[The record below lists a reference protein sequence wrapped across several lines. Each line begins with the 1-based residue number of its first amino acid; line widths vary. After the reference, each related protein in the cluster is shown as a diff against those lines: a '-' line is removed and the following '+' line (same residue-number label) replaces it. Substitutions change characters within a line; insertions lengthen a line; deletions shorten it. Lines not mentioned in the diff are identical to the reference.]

1 MGETYAE
8 IPDSL
13 IEWIKKQHIFWVA
26 SAPLS
31 AEGHVNISPKGVAGT
46 FHIESPTKVW
56 YEDLSGSG
64 AETIAHIRENGRVTI
79 LFNAFDGPPR
89 ILRLY
94 CKGSFYELGSPE
106 YDAVLPPGTRQPG
119 SRAVIMLDVYKV
131 ATTCGYSVPY
141 YSFVGHRTPLLDWAA
156 RKEAIDLATS
166 RANPRSPSS
175 APTPLTS
182 SPATRAT
189 VENPKE
195 SPSQAPSHPAA
206 TPHPNGLLA
215 WWRDRNTFSL
225 DGLLALDL
233 AFRQP
238 SSSLGNH
245 KPVRKARQSALNQ
258 YPPSKQPIDD
268 GTLTASDMHVTVAR
282 RLWHSIEWLIQCVRW
297 LLLPFFNFHRLL
309 SATIT
314 SLNDFFATGHLVK
327 NTLSKPNSE
336 QASKRAVAT
345 ANHLASIATR
355 IVRVHGEEFQE
366 EIVPFINEATDAQ
379 RPPAPWGIEHS
390 KENLNSNASTTI
402 TPTTPT
408 ATSSLSS
415 LLRTISSYSPW
426 TTSTPYA
433 HGLPTLLLG
442 YGASFLLG
450 MIFAMM
456 FYAEVHS
463 AGTHA
468 AALLF
473 PSADTS
479 ISLRRLLKIA

>member
-13 IEWIKKQHIFWVA
+13 IEWVKKQHIFWVA

-94 CKGSFYELGSPE
+94 CTGSYYELGSPE
-106 YDAVLPPGTRQPG
+106 YDALLPPGTRQPG
-119 SRAVIMLDVYKV
+119 SRAVIILKVYKV

-156 RKEAIDLATS
+156 RKEAIDLTS
-166 RANPRSPSS
+166 SKVTPESPSS
-175 APTPLTS
+175 APVLLTS
-182 SPATRAT
+182 SPATNAT
-189 VENPKE
+189 LDNPKG
-195 SPSQAPSHPAA
+195 SSSHNSLHPAA
-206 TPHPNGLLA
+206 TPHPNGLLT

-225 DGLLALDL
+225 DGLPALDL

-238 SSSLGNH
+238 PSSLGSH
-245 KPVRKARQSALNQ
+245 KPVRKAHQSALNQ

-268 GTLTASDMHVTVAR
+268 GSPTASDMHVTVAR
-282 RLWHSIEWLIQCVRW
+282 NLWCWMAWLIQCVRW
-297 LLLPFFNFHRLL
+297 LLLPFLSFHRKLL

-314 SLNDFFATGHLVK
+314 SLNVVK
-327 NTLSKPNSE
+327 NTLTYPNSE
-336 QASKRAVAT
+336 QGSKRAVAT
-345 ANHLASIATR
+345 ANPPASIGTR
-355 IVRVHGEEFQE
+355 IVRVHGEELQE
-366 EIVPFINEATDAQ
+366 DIMPLTNEAKNAQ
-379 RPPAPWGIEHS
+379 RLPIPWS
-390 KENLNSNASTTI
+390 VNQFDDKLNSFASTTVAPP
-402 TPTTPT
+402 TPK
-408 ATSSLSS
+408 ATSPSSASLSTV
-415 LLRTISSYSPW
+415 LSSYSPW
-426 TTSTPYA
+426 TTSTPHV
-433 HGLPTLLLG
+433 HGLSTLLLG

-463 AGTHA
+463 TGTHA

-473 PSADTS
+473 PSVTAS
-479 ISLRRLLKIA
+479 ISPRRLLGIA